1 VSIPIFA
8 VVGPPNKG
16 KSSIVATLTRQD
28 AVKISEIS
36 GTTTSAQAFELN
48 IDGLAQ
54 YRLIDTPGFQRPR
67 QVLSWLQQHSPNAA
81 QRQQTVQDFVDQQ
94 RSETNSKY
102 QDEIELLHPILAGAG
117 IIYVI
122 DGSRPYSPEF
132 EAEMTILQW
141 TSQPRMALINPIGN
155 ETYVQ
160 EWQNALNQYF
170 NVVRVFD
177 PMTADQQKQ
186 FTILTAFAEL
196 YEPWRH
202 SLESTID
209 TLRHYFKRLEQQ
221 GALLVA
227 EHITQMLSH
236 VSDIKVPTEFVQQT
250 IEKALKSQYQQVLR
264 QTEINMHHQLQA
276 LYAHP
281 EMHIDTPTLDI
292 DYPDLFDSSHWY
304 LYGLDRK
311 KIIML
316 SASAGAAAG
325 VVIDIGVGGASLM
338 TGALTGGLLSGVA
351 SIFATSTPE
360 NLSIQGLPIAGKTL
374 TAGPVKDLSFSFV
387 LLGRAVDFLD
397 MVLKRTHADRS
408 VAKVNVNSFSARFN
422 QLDKAD
428 QVQLTRTL
436 QKAHQGLSEQELI
449 KLREWIL
456 QIIRLEA
463 RP

>member
-1 VSIPIFA
+1 MFA
-8 VVGPPNKG
+8 VVGAPNKG

-48 IDGLAQ
+48 IDGIPQ

-81 QRQQTVQDFVDQQ
+81 ERQQVIQDFVSQQ
-94 RSETNSKY
+94 RHEGNTKF
-102 QDEIELLHPILAGAG
+102 QDEIALLQPILDGAG

-141 TSQPRMALINPIGN
+141 TSQPRMALINPIGG
-155 ETYVQ
+155 EAYVQ
-160 EWQNALNQYF
+160 EWQNALNQF
-170 NVVRVFD
+170 FSVVRVFD

-202 SLESTID
+202 ALESTID
-209 TLRHYFKRLEQQ
+209 TLQDYFKRIEQQ
-221 GALLVA
+221 AALLVA
-227 EHITQMLSH
+227 EHLAQMLSH
-236 VSDIKVPTEFVQQT
+236 VSETKVPAEFVQQT
-250 IEKALKSQYQQVLR
+250 LEKTLKAEYQQALR
-264 QTEINMHHQLQA
+264 QTETDMQNQLQA

-311 KIIML
+311 KIVML

-338 TGALTGGLLSGVA
+338 TGALTGGLLSGAA
-351 SIFATSTPE
+351 SIFATATPE
-360 NLSIQGLPIAGKTL
+360 NLTIQGLPVAGKTL
-374 TAGPVKDLSFSFV
+374 TAGPIKNLTFSFA
-387 LLGRAVDFLD
+387 LLGRAVAFLD
-397 MVLKRTHADRS
+397 LVLKRTHADRTVAS
-408 VAKVNVNSFSARFN
+408 VNGDNNYFSDRFN
-422 QLDKAD
+422 RLNKSD
-428 QVQLTRTL
+428 QVQLTQLL
-436 QKAHQGLSEQELI
+436 QKAHQGLDAQELT
-449 KLREWIL
+449 KLRDWIL
-456 QIIRLEA
+456 QIIKLELKQ
-463 RP
+463 